1 MCLVRSSVPL
11 DASADE
17 DAGRENVERVGWTG
31 LTPEGPDP
39 GGLDGVG
46 VPGEE
51 HRQRYHRH
59 TGTVPIWMG
68 DFAWLTRG

>member
-1 MCLVRSSVPL
+1 MCLVRSSVHL
-11 DASADE
+11 DASTGE
-17 DAGRENVERVGWTG
+17 DAGRENGERVRWIG

-51 HRQRYHRH
+51 HRQRCRKHS
-59 TGTVPIWMG
+59 GAVPIRMG
-68 DFAWLTRG
+68 ILSCLTSV